1 LQIQI
6 DKDLLVYPE
15 FPNFNLINHPLVQR
29 DITVLRDTVTDC
41 ETFRAAIS
49 RISNILAVIISRDLS
64 IEEVQVESPLERTS
78 GYKLSQEVV
87 VIPVLRAGLGMVKGF
102 LQVIPDAKVGHI
114 GLERDEETLIP
125 VEYYYKTPKNLI
137 EHEVI
142 LLDPMLATGG
152 SASAAITFLKK
163 RESVKIIFA
172 CVVAAP
178 EGINKLKED
187 HPHVKI
193 FGVALDRGLNEK
205 GYILPGL
212 GDAGD
217 RTFGTL

>member
-1 LQIQI
+1 MQNQT
-6 DKDLLVYPE
+6 DNDLIFYSE
-15 FPNFNLINHPLVQR
+15 FPNFYLIDHPLVKR
-29 DITVLRDTVTDC
+29 DITVLRDVATDC
-41 ETFRAAIS
+41 ETFRAAVS
-49 RISNILAVIISRDLS
+49 RIANILAVVISRNLKVK
-64 IEEVQVESPLERTS
+64 EVEVESPLEKTN
-78 GYKLSQEVV
+78 GYNLSQEVV
-87 VIPVLRAGLGMVKGF
+87 VIPVLRAGLGMVTGF

-114 GLERDEETLIP
+114 GLERDEETLMP

-137 EHEVI
+137 QHEVV

-152 SASAAITFLKK
+152 SASTAIKFLKK

-172 CVVAAP
+172 CLVAAP

-187 HPHVKI
+187 HPEVKI
-193 FGVALDRGLNEK
+193 FGAALDRELNEK